1 MMRIAVSLLLIVGL
15 AGCATVDRLRPG
27 SFSQGLRAEKQ
38 SFDGIFFRASATHAS
53 EDRRD
58 FTVKVRNAGRSIPGA
73 LEAGRFEAV
82 KYCLGVFGASDMV
95 WTVGPDQ
102 EVDAVVLDGGGD
114 LNLSGRC
121 TAR

>member
-1 MMRIAVSLLLIVGL
+1 MMRVAISLMLIASLG
-15 AGCATVDRLRPG
+15 ACATVDRLRPG
-27 SFSQGLRAEKQ
+27 SFGKGLRAERQ
-38 SFDGIFFRASATHAS
+38 AFDGIYFRASTDHVS

-58 FTVKVRNAGRSIPGA
+58 FTVKVRNAGRSLPGA

-82 KYCLGVFGASDMV
+82 KYCLGVFGASDMI

-102 EVDAVVLDGGGD
+102 ELDAVVLDDGGD
-114 LNLSGRC
+114 LILSGRC